1 MPPPVV
7 SQAAERIYES
17 LVPYQK
23 DDSETWL
30 LLHLCE
36 ATARTLQKPTDVLRH
51 DETGSG
57 WRRALDPARCP
68 AWLLPWLA
76 QWAGVENVTGL
87 TEEQQRTIV
96 ADAPGLRRGTL
107 GALTAA
113 TKLHLTGTANVGI
126 LERDGGAYRISILT
140 QVDETPDPAATYN
153 DILSQLPA
161 GLVLNYVAADAWS
174 IGFLEAAFIGQTIGD
189 LENAFV
195 TVDDVEQ
202 ENYA

>member
-23 DDSETWL
+23 DDAETWL

-87 TEEQQRTIV
+87 TEEQQRAAGV
-96 ADAPGLRRGTL
+96 A
-107 GALTAA
+107 
-113 TKLHLTGTANVGI
+113 
-126 LERDGGAYRISILT
+126 
-140 QVDETPDPAATYN
+140 PDFVR
-153 DILSQLPA
+153 L
-161 GLVLNYVAADAWS
+161 S
-174 IGFLEAAFIGQTIGD
+174 IGIEHIDDIIADIAQALEASQG
-189 LENAFV
+189 
-195 TVDDVEQ
+195 
-202 ENYA
+202 